1 LRCPNP
7 GPRRVVP
14 GPAFPPLWR
23 RQHVGF
29 HLHGAEAG
37 SAIQTWK
44 IFLRNHVVASID
56 LFVVPTIAYQQ
67 LFVLL
72 EGGLPCLGF
81 FAKATPHRRA
91 QKTSAATGAGAP
103 IAKLC
108 GANSDV
114 HPARMYRRLFEARR
128 SPINFRVAAAASQ
141 CDPLH
146 STSQWQCTSILS

>member
-1 LRCPNP
+1 LPRAPLRCPNP

-23 RQHVGF
+23 HQHVGF

-56 LFVVPTIAYQQ
+56 LFVVPTIAYQR

-81 FAKATPHRRA
+81 ICEGE
-91 QKTSAATGAGAP
+91 AASAGAKDISSYGSWRTYREAVRRQFGCP
-103 IAKLC
+103 P
-108 GANSDV
+108 GEDV
-114 HPARMYRRLFEARR
+114 PAL
-128 SPINFRVAAAASQ
+128 I
-141 CDPLH
+141 
-146 STSQWQCTSILS
+146 

>member
-67 LFVLL
+67 LFGRCHVVECLMRVRRVSQQKSC
-72 EGGLPCLGF
+72 GGDD
-81 FAKATPHRRA
+81 FAP
-91 QKTSAATGAGAP
+91 
-103 IAKLC
+103 
-108 GANSDV
+108 
-114 HPARMYRRLFEARR
+114 RL
-128 SPINFRVAAAASQ
+128 
-141 CDPLH
+141 H
-146 STSQWQCTSILS
+146 G

>member
-56 LFVVPTIAYQQ
+56 LFVVPTMAYQQ
-67 LFVLL
+67 LFAFLI
-72 EGGLPCLGF
+72 LG
-81 FAKATPHRRA
+81 HRRRLLLWFA
-91 QKTSAATGAGAP
+91 VTQNPTAEWLAP
-103 IAKLC
+103 
-108 GANSDV
+108 
-114 HPARMYRRLFEARR
+114 
-128 SPINFRVAAAASQ
+128 
-141 CDPLH
+141 
-146 STSQWQCTSILS
+146 